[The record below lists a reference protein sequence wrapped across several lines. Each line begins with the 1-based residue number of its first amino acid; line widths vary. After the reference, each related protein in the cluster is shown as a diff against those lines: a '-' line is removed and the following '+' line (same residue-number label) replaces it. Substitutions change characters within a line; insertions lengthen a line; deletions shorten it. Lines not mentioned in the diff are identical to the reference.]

1 MPEDML
7 MDDMLVYALEQLA
20 AGISIALM
28 GLCAAA
34 LLVRF
39 VRVIRGRETADGMLS
54 ARRFA
59 PGSHLLAA
67 AGIALVS
74 RLALYALAFA
84 LYRLLSVGGD
94 GFWASLKPLWTHWDT
109 RHYIGIA
116 EEWYTAVGDER
127 LRLVFFP
134 LYPLLMRWLAPLA
147 GGDVFV
153 SGTVISLACGAMASA
168 AVYDLSYMHFGRETA
183 GRSLAYFLLSPLSV
197 FLCCVY
203 TEALFICLTLM
214 AVCLMRR
221 NRPWLAAVCGMLSAF
236 TRMPGVIV
244 SGLMII
250 AFIARIPKKEAGVR
264 ALLSCIAQV
273 AIVFAG
279 FIAYLVVNQV
289 VTGDPFTYLI
299 YQRENWFQEPGS
311 FWGSTANTMHYFL
324 TGMGESDWLWT
335 WGFQLTCMLGIYL
348 LLALGSGRI
357 PFDLAAYSFVYV
369 AVVLSPTWLLSAPR
383 YLYALC
389 ALPLLLARMRIGRIG
404 HAVLLSVSAA
414 LLVLWTFG
422 YTIAIQV
429 L

>member
-1 MPEDML
+1 
-7 MDDMLVYALEQLA
+7 MDDMRVYALEQLA

-28 GLCAAA
+28 GLCAAG
-34 LLVRF
+34 LLARF
-39 VRVIRGRETADGMLS
+39 VRVIKGGETADGLG
-54 ARRFA
+54 ARRRYA
-59 PGSHLLAA
+59 PGGHLLAA
-67 AGIALVS
+67 AGIGLAS
-74 RLALYALAFA
+74 RLLLYVLAYA
-84 LYRLLSVGGD
+84 IYRLLGVGGD
-94 GFWASLKPLWTHWDT
+94 SLHGSLEPLWTHWDT

-116 EEWYTAVGDER
+116 EEWYVDVGDER

-134 LYPLLMRWLAPLA
+134 LYPLLMRLLAPLT
-147 GGDVFV
+147 GGSVFA
-153 SGTVISLACGAMASA
+153 SGTVISLACSAIASA
-168 AVYDLSYMHFGRETA
+168 LVYDLAYMHFGRETA
-183 GRSLAYFLLSPLSV
+183 GLSLAYFLLSPLSV

-214 AVCLMRR
+214 AVCLLRR
-221 NRPWLAAVCGMLSAF
+221 GHPWLAALCGMLSAF

-244 SGLMII
+244 AGLMII
-250 AFIARIPKKEAGVR
+250 DFFGKLPRRKANAR
-264 ALLSCIAQV
+264 ALLKCIAQV

-279 FIAYLVVNQV
+279 FAAYLLVNHI

-299 YQRENWFQEPGS
+299 YQRENWYQEPGS

-324 TGMGESDWLWT
+324 TGVGESDWLWT
-335 WGFQLTCMLGIYL
+335 WGFQLACMLGMYL

-369 AVVLSPTWLLSAPR
+369 AVVLSPTWLLSGPR

-389 ALPLLLARMRIGRIG
+389 ALPLLLARMRIGKAG
-404 HAVLLSVSAA
+404 HAAMLTLSAA
-414 LLVLWTFG
+414 MLVLWTFG